1 MFCSHL
7 IPATITRGWRVVTQ
21 RGHWRQWWLPSTSG
35 QRKIRKQWSETFTSL
50 HCSIRVP
57 SLGINFWLL
66 ILLPP
71 PTPKKTHTQT
81 RKISPPSPRSFT
93 DVVPPAWFQTPQI
106 DVSGALALTRSFQSA
121 QFHRLQWTHRPQQI
135 SRQGPLAVP
144 ICWAPAALLEQLRVG
159 GPTIWVHRPQV
170 LRDLRGAMGSQ
181 QSRWNYCWRKPWE
194 TMRSLRRTAIHRYN
208 LYPSLCKL
216 KFM

>member
-71 PTPKKTHTQT
+71 PTPKKTHTNSEDFT
-81 RKISPPSPRSFT
+81 TVSKVVYRRCTSSVISDPTDRRFRRFSLDKIFSICSISSTSMNPPSSADFSPGTSCGSDLLGT
-93 DVVPPAWFQTPQI
+93 
-106 DVSGALALTRSFQSA
+106 SGAAWAAARRRANHLSASATSPQRSQRGHGKSTVKVE
-121 QFHRLQWTHRPQQI
+121 L
-135 SRQGPLAVP
+135 
-144 ICWAPAALLEQLRVG
+144 LLE
-159 GPTIWVHRPQV
+159 
-170 LRDLRGAMGSQ
+170 
-181 QSRWNYCWRKPWE
+181 E
-194 TMRSLRRTAIHRYN
+194 TMGNHAKSSTHCNSPI
-208 LYPSLCKL
+208 
-216 KFM
+216 